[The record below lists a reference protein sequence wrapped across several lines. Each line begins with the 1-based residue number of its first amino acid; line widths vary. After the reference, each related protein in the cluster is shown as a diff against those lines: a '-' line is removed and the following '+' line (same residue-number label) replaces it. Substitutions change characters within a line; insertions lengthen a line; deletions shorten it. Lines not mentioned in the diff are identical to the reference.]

1 MKPALRFSQGKC
13 LVSGHAV
20 YNSLDNL
27 SQQLLAEAGKA
38 GSMIIDLKDLSDCD
52 SAFVALLTACLQI
65 KTQQQQPLVLSN
77 SPDRLLAM
85 LDVYKLSNCGLQI
98 K

>member
-1 MKPALRFSQGKC
+1 M
-13 LVSGHAV
+13 VSGHAV
-20 YNSLDNL
+20 FSSLDDL
-27 SQQLLAEAGKA
+27 SQQLLTEAGKA
-38 GSMIIDLKDLSDCD
+38 GEMVVDLKELSDCD

-65 KTQQQQPLVLSN
+65 KTQQHQSLVLIN